1 MKTPRSKDWNVRVL
15 LQIVTLIYQKQTL
28 NLFLGEVGDTTPKY
42 KQTKRKS
49 QIAKM
54 GLFHE
59 VSKVIISF

>member
-1 MKTPRSKDWNVRVL
+1 MKTPQCKDWNVRVL
-15 LQIVTLIYQKQTL
+15 LQIVTVIEPKQTL

-42 KQTKRKS
+42 KQAKCKS

-59 VSKVIISF
+59 VSKAIISF